1 MNIEIERKF
10 LIKYIPSDI
19 NNSIHIK
26 QYYLHIDENFVQR
39 LRLFNN
45 KKSILSIKQ
54 NCEGMSRYEF
64 EYEIPINDAKKII
77 SMGNYKHT
85 EKNRHIILCNSYKW
99 EVDEFLGKNKG
110 LVIAEVEL
118 ESENDDI
125 TLPKWVGQEVTN
137 QNKYFNYNLA
147 IKPYIS
153 W

>member
-10 LIKYIPSDI
+10 LIKCIPSDI

-26 QYYLHIDENFVQR
+26 QYYLYIDENFVQR

-77 SMGNYKHT
+77 SAFKQLLLVGFNAPP
-85 EKNRHIILCNSYKW
+85 SY
-99 EVDEFLGKNKG
+99 
-110 LVIAEVEL
+110 I
-118 ESENDDI
+118 
-125 TLPKWVGQEVTN
+125 
-137 QNKYFNYNLA
+137 
-147 IKPYIS
+147 
-153 W
+153 